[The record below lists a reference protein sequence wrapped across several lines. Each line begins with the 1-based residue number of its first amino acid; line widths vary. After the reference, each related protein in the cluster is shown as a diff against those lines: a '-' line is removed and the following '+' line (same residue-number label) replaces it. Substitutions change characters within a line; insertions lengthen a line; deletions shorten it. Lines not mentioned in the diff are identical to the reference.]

1 MPYFPHNEPLDQGG
15 VFIYAKNSQTKYR
28 GIFTMKNPFNIIFNR
43 FSHDIGIDLG
53 TANTLVYVRGR
64 GIAIVEPSV
73 VAINKRTKEILAI
86 GEEAKRMVGRTP
98 AHIVAIK
105 PLVDGVISDFEIT
118 EQMLRYFF
126 DRVHREKFT
135 LLPRPRVVIGIPH
148 SVTEVERRAVEE
160 GAINAGAREVYLI
173 EEPIAAAIGA
183 RLPIQDASGNMIVD
197 IGGGTTEVAVIS
209 LGGVVA
215 SRSLRIAGDEM
226 NDDIIQYARDKF
238 NLLLGERT
246 AEMIKIKVGSARELK
261 DKLECPMRGRDL
273 VTGLPKEII
282 VNDTQIR
289 EAMKKSLNAIME
301 SIRVTM
307 EETPPELLADIM
319 DKGIIL
325 AGGGALLR
333 GLDRRITE
341 ETQTQ
346 VHIADD
352 PLTAV
357 VRGTGIVLEDLDL
370 LSSVLLPKEFGR

>member
-1 MPYFPHNEPLDQGG
+1 
-15 VFIYAKNSQTKYR
+15 
-28 GIFTMKNPFNIIFNR
+28 MKNPFSAIFNK

-53 TANTLVYVRGR
+53 TSNTLVYVRGR
-64 GIAIVEPSV
+64 GIAIEEPSV

-86 GEEAKRMVGRTP
+86 GQEAKKMVGRTP
-98 AHIVAIK
+98 AHIVAIR

-126 DRVHREKFT
+126 DRVHKEKFT

-183 RLPIQDASGNMIVD
+183 RLPIQEATGSMIID
-197 IGGGTTEVAVIS
+197 IGGGTTEVAVMS

-226 NDDIIQYARDKF
+226 NDDIIQYAREKF
-238 NLLLGERT
+238 NLVLGERT
-246 AEMIKIKVGSARELK
+246 AEEIKIKIGSAYELK
-261 DKLECPMRGRDL
+261 EKLEAPMRGRNL

-282 VNDTQIR
+282 VNDEQIR
-289 EAMKKSLNAIME
+289 EAIKKSINAIME

-319 DKGIIL
+319 DKGIVL

-333 GLDRRITE
+333 GLDKRISE

-370 LSSVLLPKEFGR
+370 LSNVLLPKEFGR